1 MCWWELGQVIIRFPA
16 QDPAAGPGIVWI
28 QHFKFGLT
36 RGPSP
41 SSLHMVLRVSVCST
55 REYDKG
61 PSFLPVV
68 LPGAWYANEWNQVQ
82 TNTDQF
88 FWQQMQCKE
97 FVCRLCSHHS
107 ASVRSAVFRA
117 ELAAAWSD
125 RKSSVIIKWVLSLFS
140 QFYIASGGRAVTA
153 CCNKTGF
160 NYNFGNDPKR
170 SVKLRIMI

>member
-55 REYDKG
+55 PEYDKG

-97 FVCRLCSHHS
+97 FVCRLCSHQCLVGS
-107 ASVRSAVFRA
+107 IQSR
-117 ELAAAWSD
+117 
-125 RKSSVIIKWVLSLFS
+125 
-140 QFYIASGGRAVTA
+140 A
-153 CCNKTGF
+153 CCGLIRQEVKRNHKMSSQPVFTILHRPRCESRVCTNQTGLLF
-160 NYNFGNDPKR
+160 QE
-170 SVKLRIMI
+170 